1 MSCNKK
7 TMRLRPECPWRN
19 SQINICSWNISAIM
33 ISPFC
38 SSSCW
43 QACFP
48 TIIRPINYLWKL
60 ILKKILDPPELNC
73 SVVFSLYC
81 LRMPKKINH
90 FLRNLVRRER
100 RFSWFNINPLSL
112 IHRND
117 AWYINKFSYLWFCF
131 CLWSG
136 CKNLHNRLWLLF
148 FR

>member
-1 MSCNKK
+1 MKDQWDCVVNVLEVLGKK
-7 TMRLRPECPWRN
+7 IVPE
-19 SQINICSWNISAIM
+19 ISIQYWYLL
-33 ISPFC
+33 FC

-60 ILKKILDPPELNC
+60 ILKKIPDRQELNC

-81 LRMPKKINH
+81 LRKSKKIDH

-100 RFSWFNINPLSL
+100 RFSWFNINPLSF

-117 AWYINKFSYLWFCF
+117 AWYINKFSSLWFCF
-131 CLWSG
+131 RLWSG
-136 CKNLHNRLWLLF
+136 CKTLRNRLWRF
-148 FR
+148 FFK